1 MNFMNPTTNFSNTEI
16 AVLLTTCDKYVPGK
30 QTFRLQSLVGLK
42 ENTNKIITRTNT
54 GKNLLNKNKSNL
66 PLGEVQSSS
75 VIQIEVPYEVSRRY
89 PVKFIPP
96 GTRFLVSFSSGDIKN
111 PIIIGGD
118 F

>member
-1 MNFMNPTTNFSNTEI
+1 MANNNSGEFSNTQI
-16 AVLLTTCDKYVPGK
+16 AVLLTTCDKYTPGK

-42 ENTNKIITRTNT
+42 DNTKQILTTSNKGT
-54 GKNLLNKNKSNL
+54 NLLNKDKDAL
-66 PLGEVQSSS
+66 PIGDVNTGS
-75 VIQIEVPYEVSRRY
+75 VIQIEIPFEISRRY

-111 PIIIGGD
+111 PIIVGGD